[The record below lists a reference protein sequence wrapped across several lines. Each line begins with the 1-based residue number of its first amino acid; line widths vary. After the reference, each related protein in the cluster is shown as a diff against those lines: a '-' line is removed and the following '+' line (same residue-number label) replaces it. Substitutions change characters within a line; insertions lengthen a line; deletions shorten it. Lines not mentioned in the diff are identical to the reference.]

1 MGRMNVSKIDHVNN
15 VAVIGA
21 GVQGHSIA
29 QIALMAGFKKVFL
42 NDISLDM
49 IEKAANQ
56 IENDK
61 NYGLRFLESNGKLED
76 GITADALMKNLYKEV
91 DLSKAVAEADLV
103 IECVPEIMRIKQ
115 EIFEKLGKYTPE
127 HTILA
132 TNTSSMSITKIG
144 EKSGKLDKV
153 IGMHFFPP
161 PIENKLI
168 EVIKGNNATD
178 EALDMGV
185 IFAQKLPSL
194 EGKRLV
200 IKLEKESPAYVANR
214 VVTAGVIYINWIV
227 DRAVEKNISFEQID
241 ADILEMSPLGA
252 CLFIDI
258 IGLDTVFHIM
268 TYLAETISPDFAPG
282 KILTE
287 LVKNGNFGKKTGK
300 GFYEWSE
307 KQAPEIDKTNKAG
320 MLDIETSIA
329 IMLNEGCR
337 VLEEG
342 IVKGY
347 KTIDNAVSAGF
358 HLPGPFITG
367 KKRYD
372 EYSKLLEVVANK
384 TGKSYF
390 KPCNLM
396 KSGEFL
402 KMRK

>member
-1 MGRMNVSKIDHVNN
+1 MNVSKIDHVNN

-178 EALDMGV
+178 DALDMGV
-185 IFAQKLPSL
+185 IVAQKLPSL

-367 KKRYD
+367 KKKYD

>member
-1 MGRMNVSKIDHVNN
+1 MNVSKIDHVNN

-307 KQAPEIDKTNKAG
+307 RQAPEIDKTNKAG

-367 KKRYD
+367 KKKYD

>member
-200 IKLEKESPAYVANR
+200 IKIEKESPAYVANR

-307 KQAPEIDKTNKAG
+307 RQAPEIDKTNKAG

-367 KKRYD
+367 KKKYD